1 MIKKILALL
10 MSFLFVLAPLSLQAE
25 AADDTVT
32 INLYNWGQY
41 LSDGTDGSIDVI
53 GEFEKKYPN
62 IKVNHMTFDSNE
74 SMYTKL
80 VSGGSSYDIILP
92 SDYMI
97 EKLIAEDMLEPLNYE
112 NIPNFRYVD
121 EIFRDPAYDPGSVY
135 SVPYTW
141 GSVGIIYNIKFVEE
155 ADIGSW
161 DLLWNEKYAGKILMF
176 DNCRDAFAIS
186 ELLLGYDLNTQ
197 DTEELDAS
205 ADLLRKQTH
214 LVQNYV
220 MDQIFDKMQRA
231 EAWIA
236 PYYAGDYL
244 TMVEVNPDLGFYLPK
259 EGFNLFVDGIC
270 IPKGCQHKK
279 EAELFI
285 NFLLDP
291 EICGKNLEYLG
302 YSSPETAS
310 REYMDPD
317 YANNPIAYPSAEVQE
332 MGRSFTALSLESNQY
347 MNALWLTVKTADSST
362 TVYLILTI
370 AAIVLILFFW
380 IFFKV
385 RKKRAKARRCRKWK
399 QPE

>member
-1 MIKKILALL
+1 MKKKLLSLLLAL
-10 MSFLFVLAPLSLQAE
+10 VLLLTPLALPAS
-25 AADDTVT
+25 AANDTVT

-53 GEFEKKYPN
+53 AEFEKKYPN

-80 VSGGSSYDIILP
+80 VSGGSSYDVILP

-97 EKLIAEDMLEPLNYE
+97 EKLIAEDMLEPLDYE
-112 NIPNFRYVD
+112 NIPNFKYVD

-141 GSVGIIYNIKFVEE
+141 GSVGIIYNTKFVDE
-155 ADIGSW
+155 ADTGSW
-161 DLLWNEKYAGKILMF
+161 DLLWNDKYAGKILMF
-176 DNCRDAFAIS
+176 DNCRDAFAIG
-186 ELLLGYDLNTQ
+186 ELLLGYGLNTA
-197 DTEELDAS
+197 DPEELDAS
-205 ADLLRKQTH
+205 AALLRKQTH

-220 MDQIFDKMQRA
+220 MDQIFDKMQRG

-291 EICGKNLEYLG
+291 EVCGRNLEYLG
-302 YSSPETAS
+302 YSSPESAS
-310 REYMDPD
+310 KEFMDPE
-317 YANNPIAYPSAEVQE
+317 YAGNPIAYPSPEVQA
-332 MGRSFTALSLESNQY
+332 MGQSFTALSQEATQY

-370 AAIVLILFFW
+370 CAIVLIIFFW

-385 RKKRAKARRCRKWK
+385 RKKRAKARRCQKWK
-399 QPE
+399 QE